1 MFDEAV
7 NHVAK
12 EGRGNVGPEL
22 ALRHRGFDHVND
34 AMCTGL
40 IERKAPGLSIR
51 RIGPQLL
58 EY

>member
-1 MFDEAV
+1 MSRKRDGETS
-7 NHVAK
+7 
-12 EGRGNVGPEL
+12 
-22 ALRHRGFDHVND
+22 ALNSLWRHRGFDHVND